1 MYVKETKSVRNK
13 CATGVTMAAD
23 RQKLNRGLIV
33 SMQETFKLLSTSRML
48 NRMRETIPRP

>member
-1 MYVKETKSVRNK
+1 MERKQRVCAIE

-33 SMQETFKLLSTSRML
+33 RM
-48 NRMRETIPRP
+48 